1 MWAGADELLIGW
13 RRLTAASRDS
23 RLLDELGHLTGP
35 GDQRQVRGLYFLDRG
50 ASTFGHEALCSG
62 RDRPVLGP
70 EEVPGANR
78 LPRRGGRRPSGRRQ
92 RERTLGYGEDRGNVL

>member
-13 RRLTAASRDS
+13 RRLPAASSGS

-35 GDQRQVRGLYFLDRG
+35 GDQRQVRSLYVLDRG

-62 RDRPVLGP
+62 RVRPVLGP
-70 EEVPGANR
+70 EEVRGANR
-78 LPRRGGRRPSGRRQ
+78 LPRGGGGGPGGPPQ
-92 RERTLGYGEDRGNVL
+92 REGTLGH